1 MATQIGPYTS
11 ANDLLEACDVL
22 GAALAADPTT
32 ADLAPPWQELA
43 TRTTE
48 LTRERG
54 ELSRESAR
62 NKGRTAVIDSLWDAE
77 VDAFAAAVLEASGNK
92 LDQPPFTRLFAR
104 KGPAEAK
111 GAAPELSLIVLNRW
125 LEELGRDETE
135 AFAATWLP
143 RLRRS
148 SEQLSSAVQGRK
160 AASEARKANDAKL
173 TELRQKMGT
182 AYDELEAALAQRF
195 SDRPT
200 HAAAFA
206 AEARLFRRAAD
217 KAKEKDEPGEAQDA
231 QPEGEAATQG
241 PAGPELDKA

>member
-1 MATQIGPYTS
+1 
-11 ANDLLEACDVL
+11 VF
-22 GAALAADPTT
+22 
-32 ADLAPPWQELA
+32 
-43 TRTTE
+43 
-48 LTRERG
+48 
-54 ELSRESAR
+54 
-62 NKGRTAVIDSLWDAE
+62 DSLWDAE
-77 VDAFAAAVLEASGNK
+77 VDTFAAAVLEASGNK

-111 GAAPELSLIVLNRW
+111 SAAPELSLGVLNRW

-135 AFAATWLP
+135 AFAAAWLP

-148 SEQLSSAVQGRK
+148 SEQLSSVVQGRK

-182 AYDELEAALAQRF
+182 AYDELEATLAQRF
-195 SDRPT
+195 SDRPK

-217 KAKEKDEPGEAQDA
+217 KAKEKDESAEAQDA

-241 PAGPELDKA
+241 PAGPELDEA